1 VTEATEATTAAQA
14 ATPAR
19 SSMSVWGVASL
30 GVGSMVGA
38 GIFTLLGEATLMTG
52 RSVYLSFAV
61 GGAIAL
67 LSGYSYARLAARY
80 PGSGGIM
87 EYFDRAFS
95 WRVLSG
101 GLSILF
107 LIGMVI
113 ALAMMAKTFGAYA
126 ARLAFGDEMTPLTV
140 DLFSSAVLIVVV
152 LTNMAGSGMVS
163 HVEEFLVG
171 FKLVILAGLMAAGL
185 WALDPTTMA
194 AEHPV
199 PTTTLFASVGL
210 TFFAYAGYGIMANAS
225 GFVANPAKT
234 VPRAIFIAI
243 IVVATLYIGLAVIVL
258 GHVPA
263 DHLARYQHTAVAQAA
278 RRVFG
283 GPGFVV
289 VSIAALLATTSALN
303 ASLFSGLEISKAMAA
318 RGELPALFAR
328 AVWRDG
334 THGLVWTAVLVLVM
348 INLLSLSAICHI
360 AGAACLILYLAV
372 FVAHWRLHGETG
384 GSRLLIALG
393 ALLMLAVLVAQV
405 IHLWEYRPEVIAV
418 TLAMVVGSLVLEWQI
433 LKRCDGKDAA

>member
-1 VTEATEATTAAQA
+1 
-14 ATPAR
+14 
-19 SSMSVWGVASL
+19 MSVWGVAAL

-38 GIFTLLGEATLMTG
+38 GIFTLLGEAALMTG

-67 LSGYSYARLAARY
+67 LSGYSYARLASRY

-87 EYFDRAFS
+87 DYYDRAFS

-126 ARLAFGDEMTPLTV
+126 GRLAFGDESSPLIV
-140 DLFSSAVLIVVV
+140 DLFSSGIVIAVV
-152 LTNMAGSGMVS
+152 LTNMAGSGLVS
-163 HVEEFLVG
+163 EVEEVLVG
-171 FKLVILAGLMAAGL
+171 IKLVILTVLMIGGL
-185 WALDPTTMA
+185 WALDPAKMA
-194 AEHPV
+194 AEPV
-199 PTTTLFASVGL
+199 AAPTTLFASVGI

-225 GFVANPAKT
+225 AFVTDPTKT
-234 VPRAIFIAI
+234 VPRAIFVAIA
-243 IVVATLYIGLAVIVL
+243 VVATLYIGLAVIVL

-263 DHLARYQHTAVAQAA
+263 DHLQHYKHTAVARAA
-278 RRVFG
+278 HLVFG
-283 GPGFVV
+283 KPGFII

-328 AVWRDG
+328 AAWREG
-334 THGLVWTAVLVLVM
+334 TYGLVWAAALVLVM
-348 INLLSLSAICHI
+348 VNLLSLSAICHI

-372 FVAHWRLHGETG
+372 FAAHWRLHNETG
-384 GSRLLIALG
+384 GSRVLIVVG
-393 ALLMLAVLVAQV
+393 TVLMLVVLVAQV
-405 IHLWEYRPEVIAV
+405 IHLWSTRPEVIAV
-418 TLAMVVGSLVLEWQI
+418 TMAMVVGSLVLEWQI
-433 LKRCDGKDAA
+433 LKRCGGKC